1 MKRSIAICIP
11 CFNERKNLEELYHR
25 IDKVL
30 ENITDYNF
38 SIIFAD
44 NCSEDSSLDFIKKL
58 MKKDER
64 IGYISNVSNFGFV
77 RSSANVLLAPD
88 ADANIF
94 LMSDLQDPPELIP
107 DLIKQWEE
115 TDNLVIFAVRSSS
128 KENKILFFTKKIYY
142 KILSKLSDQKM
153 VKNTTG
159 YGIYDKKVI
168 TSLRDSIDSYPF
180 IKGLVCAIGFKWST
194 ISYVS
199 AKRKLG
205 KSSASLSFLIDFG
218 ILGIITSS
226 RKPMRL
232 ITFLGLTVGFL
243 SIIFSLI
250 VMITKIIFWNKFAF
264 GVAMISVTNLL
275 FAGTILFA
283 LGIIG
288 EYIGFINQRSL
299 KLPLVIEKE
308 RSNVPSNQKE

>member
-11 CFNERKNLEELYHR
+11 CFNERKNLEEFYYR

-30 ENITDYNF
+30 DDIKGYDF

-44 NCSEDSSLDFIKKL
+44 NCSKDSSLDYIKKL

-64 IGYISNVSNFGFV
+64 IGYILNVSNFGFV

-107 DLIKQWEE
+107 QLIKQWEE
-115 TDNLVIFAVRSSS
+115 TDNLVIFAVRRSS
-128 KENKILFFTKKIYY
+128 KENKILFFTKKVYY
-142 KILSKLSDQKM
+142 TILSKLSDQKM
-153 VKNTTG
+153 VKDTTG
-159 YGIYDKKVI
+159 YGIYDRKVI
-168 TSLRDSIDSYPF
+168 NSLRDSIDSYPF
-180 IKGLVCAIGFKWST
+180 IKGLVCATGFKWST

-199 AKRKLG
+199 SNRKSG
-205 KSSASLSFLIDFG
+205 TSSASLSFLIDFG
-218 ILGIITSS
+218 ILGIVTSS
-226 RKPMRL
+226 RKPIRL
-232 ITFLGLTVGFL
+232 ITSFGLTLGCI

-250 VMITKIIFWNKFAF
+250 VMVTKILFWNNFAF

-299 KLPLVIEKE
+299 KLPLVIERE
-308 RSNVPSNQKE
+308 RSNVPSNQKK

>member
-11 CFNERKNLEELYHR
+11 CFNERKNLDELYYR

-30 ENITDYNF
+30 EDIKGYNF

-44 NCSEDSSLDFIKKL
+44 NCSKDSSLDFIKEL

-64 IGYISNVSNFGFV
+64 IGYILNVSNFGFV
-77 RSSANVLLAPD
+77 RLSANVLLAPD

-107 DLIKQWEE
+107 ELIKQWEE
-115 TDNLVIFAVRSSS
+115 TENLVIFAVRRTSR
-128 KENKILFFTKKIYY
+128 ENKILFLTKKLYY
-142 KILSKLSDQKM
+142 YVLSKLSDQKM
-153 VKNTTG
+153 VRNTTG
-159 YGIYDKKVI
+159 YGIYDRKVI
-168 TSLRDSIDSYPF
+168 KSLRDSIDSYPF
-180 IKGLVCAIGFKWST
+180 VKGLVCATGFKWST

-199 AKRKLG
+199 ADRKSG

-218 ILGIITSS
+218 VLGIVTSS

-232 ITFLGLTVGFL
+232 ITFLGLTLGCL
-243 SIIFSLI
+243 AIIFSLI
-250 VMITKIIFWNKFAF
+250 VIITKVLFWTKFAF
-264 GVAMISVTNLL
+264 GIAMISVTNLL

-299 KLPLVIEKE
+299 KLPLVIERE
-308 RSNVPSNQKE
+308 RNNVPSNQIR

>member
-30 ENITDYNF
+30 ENITAYNF

-44 NCSEDSSLDFIKKL
+44 NCSEDSTLDFIKTL

-199 AKRKLG
+199 ANRKSG

-232 ITFLGLTVGFL
+232 ITFLGLTLGFL
-243 SIIFSLI
+243 SIIFSLV

-299 KLPLVIEKE
+299 KFPLVIEKE
-308 RSNVPSNQKE
+308 RFNVPSNQKK

>member
-30 ENITDYNF
+30 GNITGYNF

-142 KILSKLSDQKM
+142 KILSKLSDRKM

-232 ITFLGLTVGFL
+232 ITFLGLTLGFL

-250 VMITKIIFWNKFAF
+250 VMVTKIIFWNKFAF

-299 KLPLVIEKE
+299 KFPLVIEKE
-308 RSNVPSNQKE
+308 RSNVPSNQKK